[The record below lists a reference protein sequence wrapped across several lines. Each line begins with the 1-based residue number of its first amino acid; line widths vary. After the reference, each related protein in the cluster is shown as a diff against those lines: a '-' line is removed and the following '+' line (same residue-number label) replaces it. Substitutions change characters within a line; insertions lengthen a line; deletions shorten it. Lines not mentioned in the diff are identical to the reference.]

1 MYEGKQSKRGLPFHI
16 SMLSSHTR
24 LHPERAVCTPVVG
37 QVEEVQGGWQ
47 AHQIDRAVNHL
58 IQQFSLKTVMIQQS
72 SSPGVEMYSN

>member
-37 QVEEVQGGWQ
+37 QVERYRVAGRPIRLAGQ
-47 AHQIDRAVNHL
+47 
-58 IQQFSLKTVMIQQS
+58 
-72 SSPGVEMYSN
+72 